1 MGNQEPA
8 LQQADRRARRSIEL
22 RDSGDRLPH
31 LVELVL
37 LEQGVGKHQQQ
48 RRLAGEL
55 LDAVEEHL
63 LGLREIAPLQG
74 HRREAA
80 VGPLVAG
87 VGVAAPLGEHAR
99 GLEILASE
107 SQFEAGKNTVDVL
120 RLQFDGLV
128 HVGPRGRQV
137 AVLTVPGASGQPGL
151 HVLGLI
157 LDQAFE
163 NQARGGLVIKFL
175 LEDRT
180 ENDVGLSRRG
190 AVGIGI
196 ERAGLH
202 VEAHHLGDGLGGILE
217 IVAPHQGP
225 RRQELDEAGV
235 ERPAVFL
242 RIVGLLGVIG
252 LRGVICR
259 RRVFDLPRLEPLA
272 EHREMF
278 PSVDGATDADLEL
291 GEPPPQVVVLGTPTD
306 GGFERVV
313 GPRHVVPRGVRRLR
327 PTQHQ
332 FGKLRVG
339 IVVFRT
345 QADVATVEGDC
356 LGGFSFREPLL
367 RHFRQVAGV
376 SGDLKPPQEVNAA
389 DPHHQ
394 SGDEDQ
400 EKLQVDPFHVW
411 SVFRPAASRFLGGRQ
426 NAKLTGLVY
435 QPPGP
440 VFHGLNLAGRRFA
453 APLRIRTRSGW
464 GCDDNDENADRA
476 ACVDPAARGVPGPDR
491 PRYQP
496 RGSPR

>member
-1 MGNQEPA
+1 MGNQQPA
-8 LQQADRRARRSIEL
+8 LQQADGRARRAIEL
-22 RDSGDRLPH
+22 RDPGDRLPN
-31 LVELVL
+31 LLELVL

-190 AVGIGI
+190 AVRIGI

-202 VEAHHLGDGLGGILE
+202 VEAHHLGDGLRGILE
-217 IVAPHQGP
+217 IVAPHEGP
-225 RRQELDEAGV
+225 RREELDEAGV
-235 ERPAVFL
+235 ERHAVFFRL
-242 RIVGLLGVIG
+242 VGLLGVVALVG
-252 LRGVICR
+252 VGSVRGVIGR
-259 RRVFDLPRLEPLA
+259 RRVFDQPRIEPLA

-278 PSVDGATDADLEL
+278 SGVGGATDADLEL
-291 GEPPPQVVVLGTPTD
+291 GEPPPQVVVLRTPAD

-313 GPRHVVPRGVRRLR
+313 GPCHVVPRGVRRLR

-332 FGKLRVG
+332 FGELREG
-339 IVVFRT
+339 FVVFGT
-345 QADVATVEGDC
+345 QADVAAVEGDR
-356 LGGFSFREPLL
+356 LGGLSFSEPFL

-376 SGDLKPPQEVNAA
+376 SGDLEPPQEVNAA

-426 NAKLTGLVY
+426 NA
-435 QPPGP
+435 
-440 VFHGLNLAGRRFA
+440 
-453 APLRIRTRSGW
+453 
-464 GCDDNDENADRA
+464 
-476 ACVDPAARGVPGPDR
+476 
-491 PRYQP
+491 
-496 RGSPR
+496 